1 MFTQPF
7 LSNEEGF
14 KFLFMKKIFLT
25 AIAIT
30 AVAFLFAQ
38 EQQKEKIGKVK
49 DKVVVFFNAKQADS
63 IYSLAGAAFK
73 KQLNDASFKSVA
85 ENQLFPLGKMKS
97 VDFEKFTQ
105 GVSKYKVTFD
115 NFTASMYLS
124 LDTAEKLEVFLFQPY
139 KDESVKR
146 TTAVATDNPL
156 SNTLDKF
163 VDTIMKQYF
172 ADLNTV
178 GASVS
183 VLQNGKTF
191 FYNYGETKQ
200 GNHQLP
206 TVHSIYEI
214 GSISKTFTATL
225 LAFAVNEGKAK
236 LNDPVNKY
244 LPKDIPA
251 LEFNGKPITL
261 EGLSNHSSGLPRLP
275 DNLKEVKEDNPY
287 HNYDEQA
294 MMEFLRHVK
303 LTREQGAE
311 YEYSNFAVGLLGV
324 ILEKIYKKPY
334 DQLVLEKICT
344 PLQMTETIQYISK
357 KDTAL
362 FVSGH
367 NEQGKPVSQW
377 DFKAIA
383 AAGALRTSTT
393 DLIKYANANLFT
405 NITGLNKAI
414 QLTHIKTFSKGINE
428 VGLGW
433 HFIKL
438 NDHMILSHGGGT
450 GGFRTTISFDTE
462 KKIAVVIL
470 SNSAIDLQ
478 SEGYKILSRLGS
490 TE

>member
-1 MFTQPF
+1 
-7 LSNEEGF
+7 
-14 KFLFMKKIFLT
+14 MKKIVVT
-25 AIAIT
+25 VIAIT

-38 EQQKEKIGKVK
+38 QQKEKIDNVK
-49 DKVVVFFNAKQADS
+49 DKVVVFFNNKQADS
-63 IYSLAGAAFK
+63 IYSLAGAAFR
-73 KQLNDASFKSVA
+73 KQLSDANFKNVA

-97 VDFEKFTQ
+97 VDFEKFTK

-115 NFTASMYLS
+115 NFTAGMYLS
-124 LDTAEKLEVFLFQPY
+124 LDTTDKLEVLLFQPY

-146 TTAVATDNPL
+146 TSAVATDNPL
-156 SNTLDKF
+156 LTEQDKF
-163 VDTIMKQYF
+163 IDTVVKQYF
-172 ADLNTV
+172 TDPNTV
-178 GASVS
+178 GASIS
-183 VLQNGKTF
+183 VLKNGKTF

-206 TVHSIYEI
+206 TAHSIYEI

-225 LAFAVNEGKAK
+225 LAYAVQEGKVK
-236 LNDPVNKY
+236 LTDPVNKY

-251 LEFNGKPITL
+251 LQFNGKPITL

-275 DNLKEVKEDNPY
+275 DNLKEVMEDNPY
-287 HNYDEQA
+287 KNYDEPA
-294 MMEFLRHVK
+294 MMEFLKHVK

-344 PLQMTETIQYISK
+344 PLQMTQTEQYIGK

-377 DFKAIA
+377 DFKVIA
-383 AAGALRTSTT
+383 AAGALRTNTT
-393 DLIKYANANLFT
+393 DLIKYANANLST
-405 NITGLNKAI
+405 TIAGLNKAL
-414 QLTHIKTFSKGINE
+414 QLTHVKTFSKGTNE

-438 NDHMILSHGGGT
+438 TDHMILSHGGGT
-450 GGFRTTISFDTE
+450 GGFRTTISFDTD

-470 SNSAIDLQ
+470 ANSAIDLQ
-478 SEGYKILSRLGS
+478 SEGYKILNRLGT

>member
-1 MFTQPF
+1 
-7 LSNEEGF
+7 
-14 KFLFMKKIFLT
+14 MKKIVLT

-38 EQQKEKIGKVK
+38 DQQKEKIAKVK

-63 IYSLAGAAFK
+63 IYSLAGVAFRN
-73 KQLNDASFKSVA
+73 QLSDASFKSIA

-97 VDFEKFTQ
+97 VDFEKITQ
-105 GVSKYKVTFD
+105 GISKYKVVFE

-124 LDTAEKLEVFLFQPY
+124 LDTADKLEVFLFQPY

-146 TTAVATDNPL
+146 TSAVATDNPL
-156 SNTLDKF
+156 STVQDKF
-163 VDTIMKQYF
+163 IDTVMKQYF
-172 ADLNTV
+172 ADPNTV

-183 VLQNGKTF
+183 VLKNGKTF

-200 GNHQLP
+200 GNHRLP
-206 TVHSIYEI
+206 TAHSIYEI

-225 LAFAVNEGKAK
+225 LAFAVNEGKVK
-236 LNDPVNKY
+236 LTDPVNKY
-244 LPKDIPA
+244 LPKDIPV

-287 HNYDEQA
+287 KNYDEQS

-324 ILEKIYKKPY
+324 ILEKVYRKPY
-334 DQLVLEKICT
+334 DQLVLEKICK
-344 PLQMTETIQYISK
+344 PLQMNQTEQYIGKNDS
-357 KDTAL
+357 AL

-383 AAGALRTSTT
+383 AAGALRTNTT

-405 NITGLNKAI
+405 AIAGLNKALL
-414 QLTHIKTFSKGINE
+414 LTHVKTLSKGTNE

-438 NDHMILSHGGGT
+438 NDHVILSHGGGT
-450 GGFRTTISFDTE
+450 GGFRTTISFDPD
-462 KKIAVVIL
+462 KKTAVVIL
-470 SNSAIDLQ
+470 ANSAIDLQ
-478 SEGYKILSRLGS
+478 SEGYKILSRIS
-490 TE
+490 NAE